1 MRYMNKIKIVLTI
14 ISVFLLSIYS
24 FAQKNMDINTEEPS
38 DFMHSNG
45 KIFVVMAVVVTIV
58 TGLLI
63 YLINLDRKISK
74 IEKFSNT
81 ERPASIE
88 KNITI
93 NIEKVIK

>member
-1 MRYMNKIKIVLTI
+1 MHYIKTLKKILTFF
-14 ISVFLLSIYS
+14 SFLLFSMYS
-24 FAQKNMDINTEEPS
+24 FAQNMDIKTEEPS

-74 IEKFSNT
+74 IERKI
-81 ERPASIE
+81 PAE
-88 KNITI
+88 KNIL
-93 NIEKVIK
+93 

>member
-1 MRYMNKIKIVLTI
+1 MRYMNKLKIVLTI

-74 IEKFSNT
+74 IEKISNT
-81 ERPASIE
+81 EKPTSIE

-93 NIEKVIK
+93 NIEKIIK